1 MDTRIIT
8 RVTKLG
14 NVSVFYDLNDF
25 DNISMNYAYNSTC
38 GITEEELKEY
48 FPTDIEEYH
57 TRAKGASTFS

>member
-38 GITEEELKEY
+38 GITEEGLKEY

-57 TRAKGASTFS
+57 T